1 VTWVLQSQH
10 AGIHVT
16 GCWEVAPIHC
26 PGASPRQGLIV
37 VSRDLH
43 SSVGNYRWHR
53 GRDRAGWIDQIEPW
67 LIGHLT
73 LRSAEL
79 YRRNH
84 LESVHDHDL

>member
-1 VTWVLQSQH
+1 MLEFMSLVVGRSLRST
-10 AGIHVT
+10 
-16 GCWEVAPIHC
+16 APE
-26 PGASPRQGLIV
+26 PRPRQGLIV